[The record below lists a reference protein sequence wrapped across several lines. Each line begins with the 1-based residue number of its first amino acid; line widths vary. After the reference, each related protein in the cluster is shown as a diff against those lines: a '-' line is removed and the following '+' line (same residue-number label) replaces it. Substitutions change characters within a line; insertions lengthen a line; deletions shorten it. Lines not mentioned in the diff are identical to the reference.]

1 MHELLKFDVIWNKYV
16 PSCDNLSIMKKKI
29 ASICNVLACAVIM
42 FWKLIS
48 KHDTALE
55 EWRLIFD
62 PHLMIMPWMA
72 TPFQL
77 GVHYVNPAT

>member
-1 MHELLKFDVIWNKYV
+1 MFLVVIICPLW
-16 PSCDNLSIMKKKI
+16 KKKI

-48 KHDTALE
+48 KHTERLDTALE
-55 EWRLIFD
+55 EWRLMFD